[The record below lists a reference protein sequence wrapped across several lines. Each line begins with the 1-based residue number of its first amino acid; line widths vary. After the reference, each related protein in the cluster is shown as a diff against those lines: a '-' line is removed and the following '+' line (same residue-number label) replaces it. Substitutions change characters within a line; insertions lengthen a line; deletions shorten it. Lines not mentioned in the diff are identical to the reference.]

1 MAMQT
6 FLNKTLGIIDFKQ
19 LRGRRKILLDVFY
32 ADFIADPIKV
42 IKDNID
48 IIIEQHCQNV
58 SEFRYLED
66 FKKGFQDIYNKIKAN
81 GNDINNMEVTNYSWE
96 IVKFKLGYYVG
107 KPITY
112 VNNNDDTNDEMVFFN
127 RYLESCDKSSK
138 DIQKYNNLLTTGL
151 AYTFTRPNPKK
162 YDSNSE
168 APYTYDVLNNENVC
182 MVYSNDMSNTLLF
195 SVYFTKKNLPDE
207 TGKIKSYDSYL
218 CYANN
223 KSYEIVRKKD
233 GTDPFTTFEKSEP
246 MEQPITEYELN
257 PERMCC
263 FEPIISSLNTCNI
276 VRSNQLDDIEEFVN
290 ALLVFLNQNPDFI
303 KNNMD
308 QIKKSRMIGLKTNNP
323 NTPADL
329 KVVAHSLDHNSV
341 NNLYNNV
348 KQDAFD
354 IVGVPMATT
363 STGQGVSGTSQQY
376 GGGWEN
382 AQNIANVDTT
392 YIKKFERED
401 MKKFITIC
409 KDGVEN
415 KLKNISSSDIVI
427 KYTISKSNDI
437 MNKSQSFKYLVDLG
451 IPYDKALEVTQLHDD
466 NYALGKS
473 AEINYFDRMKKTND
487 LTIEKEVE
495 LYKRKKEIDKE
506 YSEEN
511 NSNQN
516 ENEVIEDINRE

>member
-1 MAMQT
+1 MPSYLEKQLT
-6 FLNKTLGIIDFKQ
+6 KINFKN
-19 LRGRRKILLDVFY
+19 LRGRRKIVLDVFY
-32 ADFIADPIKV
+32 NDFKDKPIEV
-42 IKDNID
+42 ITENID
-48 IIIEQHCQNV
+48 SIITQHCQNV
-58 SEFRYLED
+58 AEFEYLEN
-66 FKKGFQDIYNKIKAN
+66 FKKGYQDIYKKIKAN
-81 GNDINNMEVTNYSWE
+81 GNSINNMEVTNYSWE
-96 IVKFKLGYYVG
+96 IIKFKIGYYVG

-112 VNNNDDTNDEMVFFN
+112 VNNNDKTNDEMIYFN
-127 RYLESCDKSSK
+127 RYIENIDKSSK
-138 DIQKYNNLLTTGL
+138 DIQKYNNLMTTGL
-151 AYTFTRPNPKK
+151 AYTFTRPNPLS
-162 YDSNSE
+162 YDSESE
-168 APYTYDVLNNENVC
+168 APYTYDVLDNKNVC

-195 SVYFTKKNLPDE
+195 SVYFTKKTLADE
-207 TGKIKSYDSYL
+207 TGKMKTYDSYL
-218 CYANN
+218 CYANGY
-223 KSYEIVRKKD
+223 SYEIVNKKD
-233 GTDPFTTFEKSEP
+233 NDKKYTIFTKKEP
-246 MEQPITEYELN
+246 MDQPITEYSLN
-257 PERMCC
+257 PERMAC

-303 KNNMD
+303 KNNME
-308 QIKKSRMIGLKTNNP
+308 QIKSSRMIGLKTNNP

-329 KVVAHSLDHNSV
+329 KVVAHSLDHNSI
-341 NNLYNNV
+341 NNLYNNI

-392 YIKKFERED
+392 YIKRFERED
-401 MKKFITIC
+401 MKKFISIC
-409 KDGVEN
+409 KDGIDN
-415 KLKNISSSDIVI
+415 KLKNINSSDIII

-466 NYALGKS
+466 TYALGRS
-473 AEINYFDRMKKTND
+473 AENNYFEKLKKEQE
-487 LTIEKEVE
+487 LEIEKEIE

-506 YSEEN
+506 FNEEN

-516 ENEVIEDINRE
+516 ENEIIEDINRE